1 VWACIRKLSQR
12 NGLARSALKK
22 SKQIASRL
30 FWKSCPG
37 WEKERGFLRIIQGFV
52 TIAAI
57 KRGGFEMSKITP
69 AVQHWDDTDEAD
81 SAYTPL
87 TGEQAKLLREH
98 NPPVSPWWVIAAQL
112 GVGFW
117 LALAAWVLTGRPN
130 VVCSTAYGAMVV
142 IVPSAL
148 FAWGL
153 MNQRSVINTVMGG
166 FGFVVWEAIK
176 IAASIAMLFAASHL
190 VADLDWLALLIGLV
204 VTLKV
209 YWVALLMRRK
219 RKTV

>member
-1 VWACIRKLSQR
+1 
-12 NGLARSALKK
+12 
-22 SKQIASRL
+22 
-30 FWKSCPG
+30 
-37 WEKERGFLRIIQGFV
+37 V

-69 AVQHWDDTDEAD
+69 ASQHWDDGEAAD

-87 TGEQAKLLREH
+87 TAEQAKLLREQ

-112 GVGFW
+112 GVG
-117 LALAAWVLTGRPN
+117 LLLVLAAWVLTGRSN
-130 VVCSTAYGAMVV
+130 EAWSTAYGALVV

-190 VADLDWLALLIGLV
+190 VADLDWLALLIGLI